1 MYTPVSILL
10 QGGVYSTLQG
20 GMYSPFMTGIGN
32 KMGPGTNAAASQLQN
47 GLPAATAAD
56 GTGSTPEAAY
66 RQYASGWL
74 AIHDYTWKSNAAAG
88 SFSWF
93 MFGADG
99 RMLTGW
105 LTDTN
110 GKKYYLN
117 NTPGTGLG
125 AMLTGWHE
133 IEGKRYYFSEVTDN
147 THLKGELIEFH

>member
-1 MYTPVSILL
+1 
-10 QGGVYSTLQG
+10 
-20 GMYSPFMTGIGN
+20 
-32 KMGPGTNAAASQLQN
+32 
-47 GLPAATAAD
+47 
-56 GTGSTPEAAY
+56 
-66 RQYASGWL
+66 
-74 AIHDYTWKSNAAAG
+74 
-88 SFSWF
+88 